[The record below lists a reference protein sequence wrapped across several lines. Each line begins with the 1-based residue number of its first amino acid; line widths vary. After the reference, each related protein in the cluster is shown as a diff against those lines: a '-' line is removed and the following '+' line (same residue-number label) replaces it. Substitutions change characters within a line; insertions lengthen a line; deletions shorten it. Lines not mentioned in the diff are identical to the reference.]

1 MFLFICESVLMK
13 MCMKLKKIN
22 VPHLSLSTLS
32 LGVDSGAMPTRKIRA
47 HAGAL
52 ALMGPV
58 AGMFA
63 KKVA

>member
-1 MFLFICESVLMK
+1 MYEI
-13 MCMKLKKIN
+13 KKN
-22 VPHLSLSTLS
+22 VPHLSSLSTLS

-58 AGMFA
+58 ADMFEE
-63 KKVA
+63 KLPELTSP